1 MLPTCSLHDFFR
13 TWKAVEGQRTCQRFE
28 KVDYSYAPQMTSS
41 AAQSVRFR
49 LDLDSYQLLDSG
61 TPVHLERQP
70 MELLILLAAMRGR
83 LVSREDIAARL
94 WGSDVFVDA
103 DQSINRVVRKLR
115 LVLHDDPERPQF
127 VETVVGKGY
136 RFIGDID
143 IKGAVNERT
152 TSIRPADSGLK
163 PSTDPRYRFN
173 RIFLSVIAVLVVTAA
188 AAVWFWKRTRV
199 SQTAVPF
206 RTIAVL
212 PFNNL
217 SGVPD
222 QEYFAD
228 GITESVIADLGRIA
242 SLRVISRTSAMH
254 YKHSRETVPEIAREL
269 AVDAV
274 LEGSVLRSEDQVRV
288 TAELADGR
296 TGLHV
301 WAETYHKNVRDVLTL
316 QDELAR
322 DIASQVQMKFLTQG
336 QSRRASARLVV
347 PEAYEAYLKGRYN
360 WNTWTEED
368 LKASIAYFERAV
380 QIDPSYAAAWSGL
393 ADSYSLMGVL
403 GFSPRNIAIE
413 NSREAALKAVG
424 LDEGLSEAHVSLAS
438 ARLSEHS
445 WSSAEKELQ
454 RALALNPNN
463 AMAHQWYGYLLS
475 ALGRFDAALSEMK
488 IALELDPL
496 SANKQNSLAATY
508 YRAGRYDE
516 ALEEFRKVPDPDGNS
531 AFRHRRMAFIY
542 ERRGSKQ
549 DAAKEWAAVL
559 HWSGKTDTF
568 FQRKLASEGY
578 ESAKAALL
586 RQEIR
591 DLQTQMQRGH
601 PGRLAITIAGDYAT
615 LGELDRAFEWLQ
627 RALEEQESDLMYL
640 KVDNRFEPLRSDAR
654 FAGIARR
661 LGLQ

>member
-1 MLPTCSLHDFFR
+1 MAST
-13 TWKAVEGQRTCQRFE
+13 TT
-28 KVDYSYAPQMTSS
+28 
-41 AAQSVRFR
+41 QSVRFR

-61 TPVHLERQP
+61 SPVHLERQP
-70 MELLILLAAMRGR
+70 MELLILLATMRGR
-83 LVSREDIAARL
+83 LVSREEIAARL
-94 WGSDVFVDA
+94 WGGDVFVEA

-143 IKGAVNERT
+143 IREAASERT
-152 TSIRPADSGLK
+152 GSIRSADSRLK
-163 PSTDPRYRFN
+163 MSTDPRYRLS
-173 RIFLSVIAVLVVTAA
+173 RIFLSIIAVLVGIAA
-188 AAVWFWKRTRV
+188 AAVWLWQRTRV
-199 SQTAVPF
+199 SPTAVPF

-212 PFNNL
+212 PFKNL
-217 SGVPD
+217 SGLPD

-228 GITESVIADLGRIA
+228 GITESVIADLGRIG
-242 SLRVISRTSAMH
+242 SMRVISRTSAMH
-254 YKHSRETVPEIAREL
+254 YKASRETVPEIAREL
-269 AVDAV
+269 RVDAV

-322 DIASQVQMKFLTQG
+322 DIASQVQMKVLAQG
-336 QSRRASARLVV
+336 QSRRASALVV
-347 PEAYEAYLKGRYN
+347 PEAYEAYLKGRFN

-413 NSREAALKAVG
+413 KSREAALKAVG

-454 RALALNPNN
+454 RAIALNPNN

-488 IALELDPL
+488 TALELDPL
-496 SANKQNSLAATY
+496 SSNKQNSLAATY

-516 ALEEFRKVPDPDGNS
+516 ALEEFRKVADPDGNS

-542 ERRGSKQ
+542 ERRGSTQ

-559 HWSGKTDTF
+559 HWSGKTDAF

-578 ESAKAALL
+578 ESAKTAFL
-586 RQEIR
+586 RNEIR
-591 DLQTQMQRGH
+591 DLQTQMQKGH
-601 PGRLAITIAGDYAT
+601 PGRLAVTIAGDYAT
-615 LGELDRAFEWLQ
+615 LREPDKAFEWLE
-627 RALEEQESDLMYL
+627 RALEEGESDLMYL
-640 KVDNRFEPLRSDAR
+640 KVDDRFEALRSDAR
-654 FAGIARR
+654 FAELARR
-661 LGLQ
+661 LGLGQ